1 MDRDGQIV
9 AVSGTA
15 VVALDGNLEF
25 QMEPPLDLVADL
37 DEGREIDYA
46 IEALVEDE
54 WKPVRLKDT
63 GRRTRSVV
71 DVQGQLSRVP
81 VTADVSRLIEAPQ
94 GRRSTLN

>member
-15 VVALDGNLEF
+15 VVSLEGNLEF
-25 QMEPPLDLVADL
+25 QLEPPLDLVADL
-37 DEGREIDYA
+37 DEAREIDYA
-46 IEALVEDE
+46 IEALVEDQ

-71 DVQGQLSRVP
+71 DVQGHLSRVP
-81 VTADVSRLIEAPQ
+81 GPPAASRLTEPAQ
-94 GRRSTLN
+94 GRRSPLN

>member
-15 VVALDGNLEF
+15 IVSLEGNLEF
-25 QMEPPLDLVADL
+25 QLEPPLDLVADL
-37 DEGREIDYA
+37 DEAREIDYA
-46 IEALVEDE
+46 IEALVEDK

-71 DVQGQLSRVP
+71 DLQGRLTRVP
-81 VTADVSRLIEAPQ
+81 EASATSRIVESAH
-94 GRRSTLN
+94 GRRSPLN